1 MKKCGPYVLHLEG
14 FTMDIVTAWIALI
27 ALIIILYVI
36 LDGFSLGIG
45 VLIPFIHGEQERDM
59 LIDSIAPVWSANQT
73 WLVFGGGA
81 LFVAFPVMYG
91 VLFSAL
97 YIPLVTLLYGLIF
110 RGVSLEF
117 RISAARNRIWDRAFH
132 AGSLVAV
139 VSQGLILGGILS
151 GTKVSGENFSGGAF
165 DWLSP
170 FSIALAAGLI
180 AGYVLLASTYL
191 IIKTA
196 GPVQNGAYRKALRAA
211 LVVLIFQVLMIAWT
225 PFQYPLVLTHW
236 LTPPRFYFIWIFP
249 VLGMA
254 SFYGIISSLR
264 SRREIAPFI
273 FSSVFF
279 FAGYLG
285 LFASIYPYAIPPEIT
300 FQEAAAQRETLLFTL
315 SGAVFILP
323 VILGYTVYSYR
334 VFRGKVGK
342 EGSAD
347 RYIAS

>member
-1 MKKCGPYVLHLEG
+1 MLHLEVL
-14 FTMDIVTAWIALI
+14 TMDIVTAWIALI

-45 VLIPFIHGEQERDM
+45 VLFPFMHGEQERDT
-59 LIDSIAPVWSANQT
+59 LIDSVAPVWSANQT

-81 LFVAFPVMYG
+81 LFVAFPVIYG

-117 RISAARNRIWDRAFH
+117 RISATRNSIWDRAFH

-139 VSQGLILGGILS
+139 VSQGLIVGGVLS
-151 GTKVSGENFSGGAF
+151 GTKVTGENFSGGSF
-165 DWLSP
+165 DWLNP

-180 AGYVLLASTYL
+180 AGYLLLASTYL
-191 IIKTA
+191 IIKTT
-196 GPVQNGAYRKALRAA
+196 GSIQNGAYRIAFRAA
-211 LVVLIFQVLMIAWT
+211 FVVLIFQVLMIAWT
-225 PFQYPLVLTHW
+225 PFQYPQVLIHW
-236 LTPPRFYFIWIFP
+236 LTPPRLYFIWIFP
-249 VLGMA
+249 VLGLA
-254 SFYGIISSLR
+254 AFYGIISSLR
-264 SRREIAPFI
+264 SRREITPFI

-285 LFASIYPYAIPPEIT
+285 LFASIYPYAIPPDIT
-300 FQEAAAQRETLLFTL
+300 FQEAAAQRETLVFTL

-323 VILGYTVYSYR
+323 IILGYTIYSYR
-334 VFRGKVGK
+334 IFRGKVGK
-342 EGSAD
+342 EG
-347 RYIAS
+347 YYH